1 MKDSTSTNL
10 CARAEDMVTY
20 LYGEATPDEAKDFE
34 KHLKLC
40 SSCRSELATFN
51 DVRQAMGEWRQQ
63 ALGSLTSPAVEAET
77 PRQFAPVAAPAR
89 RRSALAAL
97 REFFTLSPSW
107 MRAATAVAVLVFCA
121 LAAIAVAY
129 FVQKPETVVVQ
140 QPGKS
145 GYSEKEV
152 EEKIAQAIKKQNESQ
167 VKDAPIPSPEKVAVV
182 SSEQPK
188 GQPQIKRNAS
198 AATQLTKN
206 NRKQQVIT
214 PRTVAHPSKM
224 ELASTDFLPFTAPK
238 DEEKLPS
245 LADLVDEDNE

>member
-20 LYGEATPDEAKDFE
+20 LYGEATRDESKDFE
-34 KHLKLC
+34 KHMQHC
-40 SSCRSELATFN
+40 SLCRSELATFG
-51 DVRQAMGEWRQQ
+51 DVREAMGEWRQQ
-63 ALGSLTSPAVEAET
+63 ALGSLTSPTVEAEAAR
-77 PRQFAPVAAPAR
+77 PFAPVIAPTR

-107 MRAATAVAVLVFCA
+107 MRAATAVVVLVFCA

-129 FVQKPETVVVQ
+129 FVQKPETIVVQ

-145 GYSEKEV
+145 GYSQKEV

-167 VKDAPIPSPEKVAVV
+167 VKDAPVPSPEKVTVADN
-182 SSEQPK
+182 EQTQS
-188 GQPQIKRNAS
+188 QPQINRTAS
-198 AATQLTKN
+198 VAPQLVKN
-206 NRKQQVIT
+206 NRKQQVV
-214 PRTVAHPSKM
+214 PRTIPRPSKM
-224 ELASTDFLPFTAPK
+224 ELASTDYLPFTAPM

-245 LADLVDEDNE
+245 LADLVDEDN